1 MMLTKKN
8 YFFLFTSAAG
18 NILAAAGFVVLA
30 AVFTSCAGTQTSGAG
45 LGLPPGT
52 LSLVENAVFEVV
64 LKKPAEAPFVY
75 EKELDWEKVPYAI
88 RSDDYYSIGTAF
100 AISNTELI
108 TAFHV
113 INLGMESM
121 IYDRYYVRDS
131 KKQVYELDRVIAGS
145 NERDYLIFTVK
156 DKTFSEYFK
165 FERNFKIGE
174 PVYSIGNA
182 LGEGIVVRN
191 GLVLGTVPEEES
203 GRWNLLKSS
212 ADGNPGN
219 SGGPLVTVSGTVI
232 AVVTA
237 LRDNILYSTPA
248 EVILDDSR
256 STLAYRTKVRYG
268 HLILANNL
276 NRTFETSVPVP
287 GNYIEIRNTLCS
299 AYKVDYDAS
308 MSSLFA
314 QAPEYLSG
322 PNNMYLLARTLTSVF
337 PDLAYVDPNDDNW
350 KLGSL
355 NSKIHNLEEDGELIA
370 ADLSPY
376 HIYKIKKPR
385 SVSLEKI
392 CTNPK
397 YIQDIILQNIRSDRT
412 LWGNDRYRILSFG
425 EPASKKSYR
434 DTLGRTWLVAYW
446 PISYSDDV
454 QIMYILPLPSG
465 PAVITAM
472 VDSSSFEDYEWDMEK
487 ICDHTFVAYSAAFS
501 EWDDFIGLKNY
512 MPDFLKGMRWTWDNV
527 SSRFSLASGP
537 LTINADN
544 QVFNWDDD
552 SEMFLAATWY
562 KQNGNLEIGIRRVI
576 FQRDPLGKEYFI
588 LNRNVRPDSKF
599 GTRTL
604 QSWNDLEMAKFPYD
618 GKPAISVK
626 DNTGSIGAIVRA
638 SRPSPDIIFS
648 LYLSMDSPENEANLS
663 QRFAVLENG
672 IKIRE

>member
-1 MMLTKKN
+1 MMLIKRN
-8 YFFLFTSAAG
+8 YVSLFTPAAK
-18 NILAAAGFVVLA
+18 NVLAAAVLAILAAVLA
-30 AVFTSCAGTQTSGAG
+30 TCASAQTSGAG
-45 LGLPPGT
+45 SGLPPRT

-100 AISNTELI
+100 AISSTELI

-113 INLGMESM
+113 INLGRKSM

-131 KKQVYELDRVIAGS
+131 KKQVYEVDQVMAGS
-145 NERDYLIFTVK
+145 NERDYLIFTIK

-165 FERNFKIGE
+165 FERNFKVGE

-203 GRWNLLKSS
+203 GRWDLLKSS

-219 SGGPLVTVSGTVI
+219 SGGPLVTASGTVI
-232 AVVTA
+232 SVVTA

-256 STLAYRTKVRYG
+256 GALVYRAKARYG

-276 NRTFETSVPVP
+276 NRTFETSAPVP
-287 GNYIEIRNTLCS
+287 GNYIEIRNTLLS
-299 AYKVDYDAS
+299 AYKTDYDAS
-308 MSSLFA
+308 MANLFA

-322 PNNMYLLARTLTSVF
+322 PNNMYLLSRTLSSVF

-355 NSKIHNLEEDGELIA
+355 NSKTHNLEEDGELMN

-376 HIYKIKKPR
+376 HVYKIKKPR
-385 SVSLEKI
+385 SVSLEEI

-397 YIQDIILQNIRSDRT
+397 YIQDLILQNIRSDRT
-412 LWGNDRYRILSFG
+412 LWGNDSYRILSFG
-425 EPASKKSYR
+425 EPASKTSYR
-434 DTLGRTWLVAYW
+434 DTLSRTWLVAYW

-465 PAVITAM
+465 PAVISAI
-472 VDSSSFEDYEWDMEK
+472 VDSSSLEDYKWDMEK
-487 ICDHTFVAYSAAFS
+487 ICDHTFVAYNAAFS

-512 MPDFLKGMRWTWDNV
+512 MPDFLKGIKWTWDAG

-562 KQNGNLEIGIRRVI
+562 KQNGNLELGIRRVI
-576 FQRDPLGKEYFI
+576 FQRDPRGKEYII
-588 LNRNVRPDSKF
+588 LNRNVKPDPKL
-599 GTRTL
+599 GTRAL
-604 QSWNDLEMAKFPYD
+604 QGWNDLETAKFPYD

-626 DNTGSIGAIVRA
+626 DNTGSIGAIVQA
-638 SRPSPDIIFS
+638 SRPNPDIIFS
-648 LYLSMDSPENEANLS
+648 LYLSMDSPENEVNLS

-672 IKIRE
+672 INIRE